1 MKDIS
6 KTRDGKI
13 TGGHMLARALKY
25 KGIERIFSL
34 CGGFINPVTIGCLD
48 YGIDVV
54 SVRNEM
60 EAGFMAAASAR
71 LTREVQV
78 CLAEPSGFTNYI
90 SAVAEAYYA
99 GDPVIFIGI

>member
-48 YGIDVV
+48 
-54 SVRNEM
+54 
-60 EAGFMAAASAR
+60 
-71 LTREVQV
+71 
-78 CLAEPSGFTNYI
+78 
-90 SAVAEAYYA
+90 
-99 GDPVIFIGI
+99 

>member
-6 KTRDGKI
+6 KTLDGKI
-13 TGGHMLARALKY
+13 TGGHMLARALKH

-48 YGIDVV
+48 YGIDIV

-60 EAGFMAAASAR
+60 EAGLIKKALFF
-71 LTREVQV
+71 TRSIMLNKFFLPNNLNFPKSRIILE
-78 CLAEPSGFTNYI
+78 N
-90 SAVAEAYYA
+90 
-99 GDPVIFIGI
+99 